1 MTMTITIRLIKPAD
15 ITAVV
20 ALQDSCYSDALYESP
35 VLLQQRLSVAAD
47 SCWLAEN
54 ANGQLLAYLF
64 CYPSINGQITPL
76 ASAFTLNA
84 MPELLYLHDMAV
96 NPAARGLGLAS
107 RLLATAQQYALSQG
121 LTKLALV
128 AVQGSVPYWQR
139 QGFRV
144 VTKLTGSAEHALNS
158 YQGEQ
163 ARYMQAA
170 LFSDTKG

>member
-1 MTMTITIRLIKPAD
+1 MTITIRLIKPAD
-15 ITAVV
+15 IMAVV

-35 VLLQQRLSVAAD
+35 ALLQQRLSVAAD

-64 CYPSINGQITPL
+64 SYPSINGHITPL
-76 ASAFTLNA
+76 ASAFAPSTL
-84 MPELLYLHDMAV
+84 PQLLYLHDMAV
-96 NPAARGLGLAS
+96 SPAARGLGLAS
-107 RLLATAQQYALSQG
+107 RLLATAQQHALSQG

-139 QGFRV
+139 QGFNE
-144 VTKLTGSAEHALNS
+144 VTGLSDNAEQALAS

-163 ARYMQAA
+163 ARYMQAR
-170 LFSDTKG
+170 L